1 MSYFCV
7 YVEPCKSDF
16 KGASFSNWEV
26 DIDEAKTMSQ
36 NVQAFGACVADEIL
50 NNMVLTLKTV
60 GDEIGM
66 ISLSTDA
73 FPDASFSFDLLAVVK
88 GAAHLIATNY
98 LVPRGHSEMVEN
110 TRNMQAL
117 RNKLQECVDVL
128 DDAAKHPEKYE

>member
-1 MSYFCV
+1 MSYYTV

-16 KGASFSNWEV
+16 KGANFSNWEV
-26 DIDEAKTMSQ
+26 DIDEAKTMLQ
-36 NVQAFGACVADEIL
+36 NVQAFGACVADQIL
-50 NNMVLTLKTV
+50 NNMVLTLKTG

-73 FPDASFSFDLLAVVK
+73 FPDAYFSLDLLAVVK
-88 GAAHLIATNY
+88 GAAHLVADDYMAPYRHANIIET
-98 LVPRGHSEMVEN
+98 
-110 TRNMQAL
+110 TRKMLAL